1 MKYVIF
7 RHFNPIFQRLA
18 VSWAY
23 LQSLTAKHSTSYYI
37 VYSIKVKTVRVCAH
51 VFCCFFFAIFRR
63 GLSFLISW
71 TTSSKD
77 GTTHKG
83 KNLFISERSQTY
95 LQKLISIIKIGSKTE
110 MRELLKLHYLLLLLY
125 VSQVHKLRLYRLFL
139 FHQIFG
145 CDEQLKDLNVN

>member
-1 MKYVIF
+1 MSFFVI
-7 RHFNPIFQRLA
+7 FNPIFQRLA

-37 VYSIKVKTVRVCAH
+37 VYSIKVKTVRVSAH
-51 VFCCFFFAIFRR
+51 VFFFFFFRHFQK
-63 GLSFLISW
+63 GDYLLLISW

-95 LQKLISIIKIGSKTE
+95 LQKLIFIIKIGSKTE
-110 MRELLKLHYLLLLLY
+110 MGELLRLHYLLLLLY
-125 VSQVHKLRLYRLFL
+125 VSQVHKLRLYRLFYFIKSL
-139 FHQIFG
+139 SA
-145 CDEQLKDLNVN
+145 LSN

>member
-1 MKYVIF
+1 MSFFVI
-7 RHFNPIFQRLA
+7 FNPIFQRLA

-37 VYSIKVKTVRVCAH
+37 VYSIKVKTVRVSGAH
-51 VFCCFFFAIFRR
+51 VFFFFFFFFFFSPFSE
-63 GLSFLISW
+63 GDYLLLICW

-95 LQKLISIIKIGSKTE
+95 LQKLISITKIGSKTE
-110 MRELLKLHYLLLLLY
+110 MRELLRLHYLLLLLY
-125 VSQVHKLRLYRLFL
+125 VSQVHKLRLYRLFFISSNL
-139 FHQIFG
+139 
-145 CDEQLKDLNVN
+145 

>member
-1 MKYVIF
+1 MPFFVI
-7 RHFNPIFQRLA
+7 FNPIFQRLA
-18 VSWAY
+18 VSWAC

-37 VYSIKVKTVRVCAH
+37 VYSIKEKTVRVSAH
-51 VFCCFFFAIFRR
+51 VFFFAIFRR

-83 KNLFISERSQTY
+83 KNLFISERNQTY

-110 MRELLKLHYLLLLLY
+110 ILRLHYLLLLLY
-125 VSQVHKLRLYRLFL
+125 VSQVHKVRLYRLFFISSNL
-139 FHQIFG
+139 
-145 CDEQLKDLNVN
+145 